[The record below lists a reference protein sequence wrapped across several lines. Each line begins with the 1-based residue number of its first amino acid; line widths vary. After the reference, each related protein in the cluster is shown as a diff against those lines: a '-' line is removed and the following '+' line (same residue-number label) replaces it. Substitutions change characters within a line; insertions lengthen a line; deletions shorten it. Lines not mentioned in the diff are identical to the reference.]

1 MLAVRQLYVLIF
13 KRHLLNEA
21 TIAAP
26 PSPPS
31 TSLPPPLSPPH
42 IPSLPHPHI
51 QVHARSVVF
60 QSGMGEASRTL
71 TT

>member
-1 MLAVRQLYVLIF
+1 MLAVRQLYVIF

-26 PSPPS
+26 PSPP
-31 TSLPPPLSPPH
+31 LSPPH
-42 IPSLPHPHI
+42 IPSLPHPRI

-60 QSGMGEASRTL
+60 QSGVGEASRTL